1 MGRRARLYA
10 DHRLRPPRLAEEL
23 AVLDDISRE
32 EFAMF
37 DVPMKERAKRVTEVV
52 TTLKSAF
59 TGEQFSY
66 RGRTV
71 RVTPAPYRPGD
82 PAVLL
87 GGSSEPA
94 ARRAARIADGFV
106 IGVGTVGEDAVLEVA
121 DEGPGLS
128 PAQTAHIFERGE
140 FAVGGVPVNG
150 ASGPGSWGERSLG
163 RDRDRCR
170 QDAVLPPGQAQ
181 DGGEQDEGGRSRND
195 QRVRVSACRET
206 RTRRR
211 AAERAP
217 ARSASTPRHAP
228 VPMRETRPRG
238 ERGRGSEGRRCRGL
252 GPYATRYPSPRLPN
266 GRPVAIRFLPPTSIT
281 VRVLR

>member
-10 DHRLRPPRLAEEL
+10 DHRLRAPRLAEEL

-32 EFAMF
+32 EFAVF

-52 TTLKSAF
+52 ATLKSAF

-66 RGRTV
+66 RGRAV

-140 FAVGGVPVNG
+140 FAVGGVSVNG
-150 ASGPGSWGERSLG
+150 ASGPGSRGSGASAGTGTGVGRMRSSHQDRPRTVASRTKGSKPERSA
-163 RDRDRCR
+163 RTC
-170 QDAVLPPGQAQ
+170 
-181 DGGEQDEGGRSRND
+181 
-195 QRVRVSACRET
+195 VRLS
-206 RTRRR
+206 
-211 AAERAP
+211 
-217 ARSASTPRHAP
+217 
-228 VPMRETRPRG
+228 
-238 ERGRGSEGRRCRGL
+238 
-252 GPYATRYPSPRLPN
+252 
-266 GRPVAIRFLPPTSIT
+266 
-281 VRVLR
+281 